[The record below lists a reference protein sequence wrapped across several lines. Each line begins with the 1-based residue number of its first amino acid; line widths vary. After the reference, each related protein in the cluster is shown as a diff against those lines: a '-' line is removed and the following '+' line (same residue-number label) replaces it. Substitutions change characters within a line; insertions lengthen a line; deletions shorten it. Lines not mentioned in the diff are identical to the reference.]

1 MTSQINPNNIDGAYP
16 VAGQDNN
23 SQGFRDNF
31 TNIKQSFQY
40 AENEINDLQ
49 SKAVLKAALIGGELD
64 NNMNDNPIFAAL
76 IRDFSATAVSVGTTT
91 GTILLNYAAGHYQ
104 TITTTGSV
112 ALTFANFPTAS
123 IAYGNSYGYLR
134 IQINIT
140 NVAHTLTLPA
150 SVSLGLSG
158 IQGISPGTAGVS
170 NTITFGATGK
180 YEFAFSTSDGGATIT
195 LFDLNRA
202 LTNFT
207 SADITTDDVT
217 ASGRILATG
226 NITGGNINS
235 PGLASITGNIIGGN
249 LITAGQATI
258 TGNITGSNVSTAGQV
273 SATGNLVSNSSVLG
287 FIRPTAGTSLTPS
300 MTFTAGGLTSIAGSG
315 TIEYDGTVFYTSPTS
330 SQRGVLPSMPFVC
343 LQSDYVALNSAAA
356 QKVFDT
362 PSSGSIT
369 LPSSTTYMFEALYF
383 ISRSA
388 GTTSH
393 TTAVLFGGTATLNS
407 ITYLAEAS
415 TSTTNV
421 LGAVN
426 RIIGTGVGAVV
437 VTGAVSTST
446 EIITIKLTGTLRTNA
461 SGTIIPQF
469 QFSAIPGG
477 APTVLR
483 NSYFRLTPMGTSSVT
498 SVGNWA

>member
-1 MTSQINPNNIDGAYP
+1 MASQINPNNIDGAYP

-31 TNIKQSFQY
+31 TNTKQNFQY

-49 SKAVLKAALIGGELD
+49 SKAVLKAALTGGVLD
-64 NNMNDNPIFAAL
+64 NNMNDNLIFAAK
-76 IRDFSATAVSVGTTT
+76 IQDFSATAVTVGTTV
-91 GTILLNYAAGHYQ
+91 GTVLLNYAAGHYQ
-104 TITTTGSV
+104 IITTTGSV
-112 ALTFANFPTAS
+112 SLNFANFPTA
-123 IAYGNSYGYLR
+123 GSYGYFR

-170 NTITFGATGK
+170 NTITFGVTGK

-202 LTNFT
+202 LTNFA
-207 SADITTDDVT
+207 SADIVTDDVT
-217 ASGRILATG
+217 ASGFVLATG
-226 NITGGNINS
+226 NVTGGNINS
-235 PGLASITGNIIGGN
+235 PGLASITGNVIGGN
-249 LITAGQATI
+249 LVTVGQVTAV
-258 TGNITGSNVSTAGQV
+258 GNIRGGNIATVGQV
-273 SATGNLVSNSSVLG
+273 SATGNLISNSSVLG

-300 MTFTAGGLTSIAGSG
+300 MTFTAGGLTSVVNAGA
-315 TIEYDGTVFYTSPTS
+315 IEYDGTVFYTTPVA
-330 SQRGVLPSMPFVC
+330 SQRGVLPSIPFVC
-343 LQSDYVALNSAAA
+343 LQSDYVGLNSAAA
-356 QKVFDT
+356 QKVFNV
-362 PSSGSIT
+362 PANGAIT
-369 LPSSTTYMFEALYF
+369 LPGATAYLFEAMYY
-383 ISRSA
+383 ITRSA

-393 TTAVLFGGTATLNS
+393 TTAVSFGGTATLTS
-407 ITYLAEAS
+407 ITYLAEAC

-426 RIIGTGVGAVV
+426 RIIGTAVGAVV
-437 VTGAVSTST
+437 VTGAVATTT
-446 EIITIKLTGTLRTNA
+446 EVITIKLTGALRTNA
-461 SGTIIPQF
+461 GGTLIPQF

-483 NSYFRLTPMGTSSVT
+483 NSYFRLTPVGTSSVT
-498 SVGNWA
+498 SVGNWS